1 MNKIIFGVLL
11 FFSCATK
18 GPNYINSRNNEQRMN
33 TVMKEGKRMRKQM
46 SRARKRGAREKVGI
60 IFFPKNRRKYIN

>member
-1 MNKIIFGVLL
+1 MNKMIFGLLL

-33 TVMKEGKRMRKQM
+33 TVLKEGKRMRKQM
-46 SRARKRGAREKVGI
+46 AKTRKRASREKVGI
-60 IFFPKNRRKYIN
+60 TFSPKKRRKYV

>member
-1 MNKIIFGVLL
+1 MIFGLLL

-33 TVMKEGKRMRKQM
+33 TVLKEGKRMRKKM
-46 SRARKRGAREKVGI
+46 SIARKKASREKIGI
-60 IFFPKNRRKYIN
+60 TFSPKKRRKYV

>member
-1 MNKIIFGVLL
+1 MNKMIFGLLL

-33 TVMKEGKRMRKQM
+33 TVLKEGKRMRKKM
-46 SRARKRGAREKVGI
+46 SIARKKASREKIGI
-60 IFFPKNRRKYIN
+60 TFSPKKRRKYV